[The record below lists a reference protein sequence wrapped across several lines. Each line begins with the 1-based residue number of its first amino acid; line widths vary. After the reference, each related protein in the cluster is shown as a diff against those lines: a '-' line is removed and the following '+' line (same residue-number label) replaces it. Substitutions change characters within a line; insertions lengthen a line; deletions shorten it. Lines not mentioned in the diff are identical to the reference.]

1 MAKEIV
7 QAVRQAEIN
16 AAETEKSALMQKEA
30 ILSEAMREAN
40 TIIATKTKQALSE
53 ADRNLI
59 LVKQQSEKL
68 LEEATKRAEREVVLM
83 REMAKNKEDAAVNLV
98 LSIVI

>member
-16 AAETEKSALMQKEA
+16 AADMEKGALLQKEA
-30 ILSEAMREAN
+30 ILSEAMREAD
-40 TIIATKTKQALSE
+40 TIIATKTKQAQSE
-53 ADRNLI
+53 AEHSLVLI
-59 LVKQQSEKL
+59 KQQGDKL
-68 LEEATKRAEREVVLM
+68 LEEATKRAEREVSLM
-83 REMAKNKEDAAVNLV
+83 REMAKNKEEAAINLV